1 MPGDTT
7 VKSTFTRMLLWCVIA
22 PEFGIANISYVKAML
37 ITIAIWLVVAPVL
50 AIARSKYHFHYK
62 T

>member
-7 VKSTFTRMLLWCVIA
+7 VKSTFTRMLLWGAIA